1 MTHTRHTAVA
11 LGRRSR
17 ESGVTIVA
25 FEVDGATLHQAAND
39 VRATRSDVDGDLSR
53 LRGLVDQLASAWR
66 GQAAVG
72 FQNLMQRWDQDTA
85 KLLAALD
92 NIGELL
98 DQSGTQH
105 EVNDEAQQAEMNRI
119 ASALNP

>member
-1 MTHTRHTAVA
+1 M
-11 LGRRSR
+11 
-17 ESGVTIVA
+17 A

-39 VRATRSDVDGDLSR
+39 VRSTRSDVDGDLSR
-53 LRGLVDQLASAWR
+53 LRGMVDQLANAWR
-66 GQAAVG
+66 GQAGVG

-85 KLLAALD
+85 KLLNALD

-105 EVNDEAQQAEMNRI
+105 EVNDESQQAEMNRI